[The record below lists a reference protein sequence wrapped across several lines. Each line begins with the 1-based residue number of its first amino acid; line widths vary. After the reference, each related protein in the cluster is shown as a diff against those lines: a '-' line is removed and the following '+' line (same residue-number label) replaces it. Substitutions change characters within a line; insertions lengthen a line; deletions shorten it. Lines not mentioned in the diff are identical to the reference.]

1 MKAVNPK
8 MKEKIKEFKKIQEK
22 KTIRYGIIV
31 ATYQRKDGTTPV
43 RLKEALDSIQAQ
55 TYRNFRVYLMGDSY
69 DNVEEIKNVYE
80 SVTDS
85 DIVFENLEI
94 PGERFRF
101 TGKDLWHS
109 GSNFAAN
116 IAIEKA
122 INDGMTH
129 IARLDHDDVWMPN
142 HLSYLTKGYTMFP
155 KAKFVSTTAII
166 RRFVRGEEFG
176 SNYLRPMPEK
186 IKYLGYNNL
195 KHLTESWH
203 STISWDL
210 ERFTDLRYRNV
221 REQKLTIPVRSEC
234 RGGDRDLI
242 DRIKMQCKESG
253 DKWVS
258 LPLVTLLYRNKM
270 GDLPQIDEEVEI
282 ML

>member
-1 MKAVNPK
+1 
-8 MKEKIKEFKKIQEK
+8 
-22 KTIRYGIIV
+22 
-31 ATYQRKDGTTPV
+31 
-43 RLKEALDSIQAQ
+43 
-55 TYRNFRVYLMGDSY
+55 MGDSY
-69 DNVEEIKNVYE
+69 DDDFEIKGLFE
-80 SVTDS
+80 SYDPNTF
-85 DIVFENLEI
+85 VFENLDI

-101 TGKDLWHS
+101 NGKDLWHS
-109 GSNFAAN
+109 GSNYAAN

-122 INDGMTH
+122 MKDGMTH
-129 IARLDHDDVWMPN
+129 MARLDHDDVWLPE
-142 HLSYLTKGYTMFP
+142 HLSYLAKAYTMYP

-203 STISWDL
+203 STISWNL
-210 ERFTDLRYRNV
+210 ETFKDLRYRNV
-221 REQKLTIPVRSEC
+221 REQKLSEPVRAEC

-242 DRIKMQCKESG
+242 DRIKIRCKDTNE
-253 DKWVS
+253 KWIS

-270 GDLPQIDEEVEI
+270 GEIPIIEENTEI